1 MTVFLDSAADQAEL
15 LEGDEVLEINEEVVT
30 DRNRGYCML
39 LINGSLQKNGKLN
52 LYIKRDPAKSE
63 CTVYSSKSQSFL
75 YKLNYNFQFAVKS
88 AVKIYVGI
96 CQLSI
101 VLDKF
106 LRPKLQTHSNSF

>member
-1 MTVFLDSAADQAEL
+1 MSGHEYWEDNSILFANLWLFLDSAADQAEL

-63 CTVYSSKSQSFL
+63 CTVYSS
-75 YKLNYNFQFAVKS
+75 
-88 AVKIYVGI
+88 
-96 CQLSI
+96 
-101 VLDKF
+101 
-106 LRPKLQTHSNSF
+106 